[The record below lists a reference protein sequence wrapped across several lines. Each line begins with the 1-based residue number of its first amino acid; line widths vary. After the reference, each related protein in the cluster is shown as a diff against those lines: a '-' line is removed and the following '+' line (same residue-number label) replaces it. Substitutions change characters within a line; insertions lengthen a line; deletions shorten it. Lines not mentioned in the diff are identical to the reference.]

1 MEVNFESKEYV
12 RSRNAHRAYAAFD
25 YFISI
30 AVSDAFLARLLA
42 EIGASDMLTGVIS
55 SFVALAFLFQ
65 LASLFIG
72 SGVKNTKK
80 LVVICNA
87 VSTWLFLFLFVIPC
101 LPAGTGFKIVLFIIC
116 ILLAYFCKYFVE
128 PALSKWA
135 YTYVD
140 PGKRGRYSAITEIIS
155 LFGGMIFTVIAGFVM
170 DYFEV
175 SKRIKTGFL
184 TMAVLIMLLGI
195 CNFIS
200 LMAIAPDRQTEERI
214 ADQLKVFFP
223 RAMGYLFHNKG
234 FCRVVLIDVL
244 WKTALYTTL
253 GYLGTYKIK
262 ELGLSIGAVQIINLA
277 ANLCRMG
284 VSQPFGK
291 YSDKTSYAQA
301 IELALFFAAAAF
313 VACMFTTPETWW
325 LIIAYT
331 VLYSISMAGINQNSF
346 NILYSYVDINYFVPA
361 QAIKNSIS
369 GICGFAASVVGGKIL
384 GAIQKRGNTFGGIQ
398 VYGQQI
404 LAAISLMLILVLI
417 IITHKV
423 VKQAKIDME

>member
-1 MEVNFESKEYV
+1 
-12 RSRNAHRAYAAFD
+12 
-25 YFISI
+25 
-30 AVSDAFLARLLA
+30 
-42 EIGASDMLTGVIS
+42 
-55 SFVALAFLFQ
+55 
-65 LASLFIG
+65 
-72 SGVKNTKK
+72 
-80 LVVICNA
+80 
-87 VSTWLFLFLFVIPC
+87 
-101 LPAGTGFKIVLFIIC
+101 
-116 ILLAYFCKYFVE
+116 
-128 PALSKWA
+128 
-135 YTYVD
+135 
-140 PGKRGRYSAITEIIS
+140 
-155 LFGGMIFTVIAGFVM
+155 
-170 DYFEV
+170 
-175 SKRIKTGFL
+175 
-184 TMAVLIMLLGI
+184 
-195 CNFIS
+195 
-200 LMAIAPDRQTEERI
+200 MAIAPDRQTEERI

-369 GICGFAASVVGGKIL
+369 GICGFTASVVGGKIL